1 MSDVDVVKL
10 FRKIAREQSGIEL
23 LNIYKGLPITQE
35 TRIVSVGMTEIQV
48 EGNRSHVACLYY
60 QGESYLRS
68 KDLPFIVR
76 SKVKSL
82 NLEHNSAVLS
92 DFEVARDNIGMRAQI
107 RVETDSNLIAT
118 VQFKQ
123 SAFEFKTTMVDIS
136 ASGASVYFEDYI
148 FPFRIC
154 QPDAELTMHIPIP
167 DFVSKKLMAR
177 SSPRTTAPL
186 RYLPSNQDGDIHIN
200 ASGRVVA
207 IRPEPENKRYR
218 VSVQLFFKDISRMVI
233 LQYISHRQAE
243 IIKDLR
249 VFADNLYNSKK

>member
-1 MSDVDVVKL
+1 MSDVDVLKL
-10 FRKIAREQSGIEL
+10 FRKIAREQSGLEL

-35 TRIVSVGMTEIQV
+35 TKIVSVGTTEIQV

-68 KDLPFIVR
+68 KDLPFIIR

-82 NLEHNSAVLS
+82 NLERNYAVLS
-92 DFEVARDNIGMRAQI
+92 DFEAAHDNIGMRAQI
-107 RVETDSNLIAT
+107 RVETDANLIAT
-118 VQFKQ
+118 VQFKN
-123 SAFEFKTTMVDIS
+123 SAFEFKTPMVDIS
-136 ASGASVYFEDYI
+136 ASGASIYFEEYI

-154 QPDAELTMHIPIP
+154 QPESELTIHIPIP
-167 DFVSKKLMAR
+167 DFVSKKIMAR
-177 SSPRTTAPL
+177 SPKTTAPL
-186 RYLPSNQDGDIHIN
+186 RYLPNHQEGDIHIN

-207 IRPEPENKRYR
+207 IRQDAKNKRYR
-218 VSVQLFFKDISRMVI
+218 VSVQLYFKDISRMVI

-249 VFADNLYNSKK
+249 TLADNLYNSKK